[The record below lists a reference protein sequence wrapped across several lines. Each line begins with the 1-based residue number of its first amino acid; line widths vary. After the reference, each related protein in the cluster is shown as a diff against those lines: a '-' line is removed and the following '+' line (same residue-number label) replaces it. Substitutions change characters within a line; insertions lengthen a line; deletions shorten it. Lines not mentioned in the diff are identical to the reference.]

1 MLKIKAYTPNF
12 LEGPVDE
19 YKDWFFGV
27 RRAMH
32 LLFYNTPLYACWS
45 RLTIDQIFKNIFEE
59 YYDINE
65 AEFDDEILKEYVLS
79 LTTRESH
86 EINQHAIRVI
96 AAFEVTDVVKS
107 GYTHK
112 IEDLIPY
119 LPDSPATEGLTEL
132 NPEQLVV

>member
-1 MLKIKAYTPNF
+1 
-12 LEGPVDE
+12 
-19 YKDWFFGV
+19 
-27 RRAMH
+27 MH

-65 AEFDDEILKEYVLS
+65 AEFEDEILKEYVLS